1 MPRSKAAPAAA
12 PVAADPKDDLRV
24 LDPGRV
30 PGDEEPTLRPQR
42 LQEYIGQSALKDSLQ
57 ITLSAAKKRKEA
69 LEHLLLSGPPGL
81 GKTTLAAILAK
92 EMGVNFKATSGPV
105 IERAGDLAALLTNL
119 QPHDL
124 LFIDEIHRLPRV
136 VEEVLY
142 PALEDFELDIMIGK
156 GPTARA
162 LRLSLPPFTLVG
174 ATTRAGKVSAPLR
187 DRFGLAFRLEFYTPE
202 ELAQIVLR
210 SAQVLK
216 VPIDKAGAEEIARRS
231 RGTPRLANRL
241 LKRVRDFSQVRGRG
255 EIDRTVADAAL
266 ALLEVDAL
274 GLDRMDRRILSCL
287 VEKFSGGPVGLETLA
302 MAVGEE
308 PDTLEDVYEPY
319 LVQIGFLQR
328 TSSGRKATPQAFR
341 HLGAQPPSPT
351 QGSLL

>member
-1 MPRSKAAPAAA
+1 MARPKIASQPS
-12 PVAADPKDDLRV
+12 VNDPTEELRV
-24 LDPGRV
+24 MNPKKTG
-30 PGDEEPTLRPQR
+30 EEEEQTLRPQH
-42 LQEYIGQSALKDSLQ
+42 LAEYVGQSALKESLS
-57 ITLSAAKKRKEA
+57 ITLTAAQKRKEA

-81 GKTTLAAILAK
+81 GKTTLASIIAR
-92 EMGVNFKATSGPV
+92 EMGVNIKTTSGPV

-142 PALEDFELDIMIGK
+142 PAMEDFELDIMIGK

-162 LRLSLPPFTLVG
+162 IRLSLPPFTLIG
-174 ATTRAGKVSAPLR
+174 ATTRSGKVSAPLR
-187 DRFGLAFRLEFYTPE
+187 DRFGLSFRLEFYTPE
-202 ELAQIVLR
+202 ELTSIVKR

-216 VPIDKAGAEEIARRS
+216 IAISDDGAIEIAKRS

-241 LKRVRDFSQVRGRG
+241 LKRVRDFAEVKRKGN
-255 EIDRTVADAAL
+255 IDQEVADSAL
-266 ALLEVDAL
+266 KLLEVDGL
-274 GLDRMDRRILSCL
+274 GLDRMDRRILSCI
-287 VEKFSGGPVGLETLA
+287 VEKFSGGPVGIETLA

-308 PDTLEDVYEPY
+308 ADTVEDVYESY

-328 TSSGRKATPQAFR
+328 TSSGRKATVLAYR
-341 HLGAQPPSPT
+341 HLGIAPPSAA
-351 QGSLL
+351 QGNLL

>member
-1 MPRSKAAPAAA
+1 MARPKAPAPHPSVDDSPEELRILN
-12 PVAADPKDDLRV
+12 PVKT
-24 LDPGRV
+24 GE
-30 PGDEEPTLRPQR
+30 DEEQTLRPR
-42 LQEYIGQSALKDSLQ
+42 YLADYVGQTALKETLT
-57 ITLSAAKKRKEA
+57 ITLQAAQKRKEA

-81 GKTTLAAILAK
+81 GKTTLAGIIAK
-92 EMGVNFKATSGPV
+92 EMGVNLKTTSGPV

-119 QPHDL
+119 QPNDL

-142 PALEDFELDIMIGK
+142 PAMEDFELDIMIGK

-162 LRLSLPPFTLVG
+162 IRLSLPPFTLVG

-187 DRFGLAFRLEFYTPE
+187 DRFGLAFRLEFYTAD
-202 ELAQIVLR
+202 ELTAIVRR

-216 VPIDKAGAEEIARRS
+216 IKVSDDGAGEIARRS

-241 LKRVRDFSQVRGRG
+241 LKRVRDFSEVRRKGI
-255 EIDRTVADAAL
+255 IDREVADSSL
-266 ALLEVDAL
+266 KLLEVDQM
-274 GLDRMDRRILSCL
+274 GLDQMDRRILSCI
-287 VEKFSGGPVGLETLA
+287 VEKFSGGPVGIETLA

-308 PDTLEDVYEPY
+308 AETLEDVYEPF

-328 TSSGRKATPQAFR
+328 TSSGRKATSLAYR
-341 HLGAQPPSPT
+341 HLGITPPAGP
-351 QGSLL
+351 QGSFL